1 MSQHAA
7 LACAVVRQALDDLEI
22 YLRALQR
29 NNIRLDDIGTI
40 QHEDVLYCQRETQLP
55 GQHRNAVCAAMF
67 LTGTTPYENVT
78 KMWFEASG
86 LDFLKCREKAEA
98 MFPLRQLLAM

>member
-29 NNIRLDDIGTI
+29 NNVRLDDIGTI
-40 QHEDVLYCQRETQLP
+40 QHEDVLYCQAT
-55 GQHRNAVCAAMF
+55 
-67 LTGTTPYENVT
+67 
-78 KMWFEASG
+78 
-86 LDFLKCREKAEA
+86 
-98 MFPLRQLLAM
+98 